1 MCLAAFLAVPPVAGA
16 QVMPDPKEIA
26 GVPLPVSDVPAGT
39 VTVRVIKGS
48 LANNIAGQMVEL
60 SVDGGRGAARQAK
73 TAESGRAE
81 FAGLPPGARVKAS
94 TVVAGE
100 RLESQEFPVPA
111 SGGIRLLLVATDPES
126 ATRESE
132 DRRPA
137 AGPAQPGTIVLGE
150 QSRFVFEL
158 GDQAVNVFNI
168 LQIVNTTGAPV
179 EPAQPLVFQAAPNGG
194 TVSLLNGSTPRAKA
208 DGRSV
213 HVAGPF
219 PPGPTLVQFAYA
231 VRYSGANLT
240 IEQRMPAALN
250 QVTLLAQKVGAME
263 VTSPQVAE
271 RREMT
276 AQGDTYIVG
285 QGRGVNAGDAVSFSF
300 TGLPHAARWPRD
312 VALGLAV
319 LILAGGAWS
328 SVRPRGGSPA
338 VTSRDN
344 LEARRD
350 RLFEELTAVEQRH
363 RAGGIDPS
371 HHASR
376 RRELIAELES
386 VYAALDN

>member
-1 MCLAAFLAVPPVAGA
+1 LKTPLLAAPVCLAAFLAVPPVAGA

-285 QGRGVNAGDAVSFSF
+285 QGRGVNAGDRPSAVAPPVPS
-300 TGLPHAARWPRD
+300 TGTSLAPATAPVEAAT
-312 VALGLAV
+312 G
-319 LILAGGAWS
+319 
-328 SVRPRGGSPA
+328 
-338 VTSRDN
+338 
-344 LEARRD
+344 
-350 RLFEELTAVEQRH
+350 
-363 RAGGIDPS
+363 RAS
-371 HHASR
+371 ASR
-376 RRELIAELES
+376 RPGEGRSRSPPRHRDRPSGSLWVIRQPGDSGARP
-386 VYAALDN
+386 ADRTRR